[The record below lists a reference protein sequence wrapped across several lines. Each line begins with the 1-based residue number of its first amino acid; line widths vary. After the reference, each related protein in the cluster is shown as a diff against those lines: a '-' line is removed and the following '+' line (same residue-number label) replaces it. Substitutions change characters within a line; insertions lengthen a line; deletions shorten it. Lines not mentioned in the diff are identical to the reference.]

1 MPSSKPPVVVSGML
15 LSALWLAP
23 LVATAHGTHLMEKK
37 PFGKTASGEEI
48 DLYTLRNGSSEVSI
62 TNWGAAVTS
71 LRVVDRD
78 GAQGDVVLGFD
89 SLAPYLKEHP
99 FFGVVVGRYA
109 NRIGQAR
116 FTLDGKE
123 YTLPANNGKN
133 QLHGGPEGFYR
144 KVWKGEEIDSKD
156 GPALKLTYVS
166 PDGEQG
172 YPGTLTASVVYTLT
186 DDNALRMD
194 YTATTDK
201 ATVVNLTNHA
211 YFNLAGP
218 GEGDILG
225 HELMV
230 RAARYTPVDETSI
243 PTGELRSVDK
253 TPFDFRKPVAL
264 GARIG
269 ADDPQLVIG
278 KGYDHNYVLDGG
290 VTKKPRLVARMRDP
304 KTGRVLEILT
314 TEPGLQLYSGNFL
327 DGKITGKGGKVYAYR
342 SGFCLETQHYPD
354 SPNHPL
360 FPPVTLRPGKR
371 YQTTTLYRFTTDA
384 KDAKAG
390 KDAKAVKDT
399 KEAKDGK
406 DAKAA
411 KDATPPKAPA
421 APAAPVK

>member
-1 MPSSKPPVVVSGML
+1 MISSRLSVVAISGML
-15 LSALWLAP
+15 LQP
-23 LVATAHGTHLMEKK
+23 VVANAHGTHMMEKK
-37 PFGKTASGEEI
+37 PFGKTAAGQEV
-48 DLYTLRNGSSEVSI
+48 DLYTLRNGGAEVSI
-62 TNWGAAVTS
+62 TTWGAAVTS
-71 LRVVDRD
+71 VRVPDRD
-78 GAQGDVVLGFD
+78 GVSGDIVLGFD
-89 SLAPYLKEHP
+89 TLEPYMKDHP

-123 YTLPANNGKN
+123 YALVANNGKN

-144 KVWKGEEIDSKD
+144 KVWKAEEIDGKD

-172 YPGTLTASVVYTLT
+172 FPGTLTASVIYTLT
-186 DDNALRMD
+186 DDSALRME
-194 YTATTDK
+194 YSATTDK
-201 ATVVNLTNHA
+201 PTVVNLTNHA
-211 YFNLAGP
+211 YFNLAGQ
-218 GEGDILG
+218 GEGEILG

-253 TPFDFRKPVAL
+253 TPFDFRKPTAL
-264 GARIG
+264 AARIG
-269 ADDPQLVIG
+269 ADDKQLVIG
-278 KGYDHNYVLDGG
+278 KGYDHNFVLDGG
-290 VTKKPRLVARMRDP
+290 LTKKPRLVARMRDP

-327 DGKITGKGGKVYAYR
+327 DGTLKGKGGKVYPHR
-342 SGFCLETQHYPD
+342 TGFCLETQHYPD

-384 KDAKAG
+384 KDVKGAKGG
-390 KDAKAVKDT
+390 KET
-399 KEAKDGK
+399 KET
-406 DAKAA
+406 KAA
-411 KDATPPKAPA
+411 VEPK
-421 APAAPVK
+421 K